1 MINQILKRK
10 QITLKKKKKKKPDTS
25 ELLKKTLKNIKKLK
39 LKAK

>member
-1 MINQILKRK
+1 MINQILKREL
-10 QITLKKKKKKKPDTS
+10 ITLKKKKPDTS